1 MAHCVVTGVPQDKVD
16 EDNILPFYAANTSR
30 EILDGF
36 FAKKVVLVEGPTEC
50 LSLPNYLTKVGLD
63 VAKRG
68 IAIVP
73 VGEGNLAKWR
83 RLFTA
88 YGIPTFVIFDND
100 GKADDKQRVKRRDA
114 LAI

>member
-1 MAHCVVTGVPQDKVD
+1 MYVWRIASRPVPGQSR
-16 EDNILPFYAANTSR
+16 EHNILPFYARTQAAR
-30 EILDGF
+30 FLRVLRQ
-36 FAKKVVLVEGPTEC
+36 KVVLVEGPSEC
-50 LSLPNYLTKVGLD
+50 LSLPIYLSKVGLD

-73 VGEGNLAKWR
+73 VGGKGNLAKWR

-100 GKADDKQRVKRRDA
+100 GKETTSRRSSVVMR
-114 LAI
+114 